1 MTPDGAPMVYVSVKE
16 KQDMV
21 TIIEVNHDTHTLLAR
36 TVDADVAS
44 GTLVLPGKPT
54 DQEIIAA
61 ANDRLPA
68 PDLDAVGNAPNYN
81 DYAVEW
87 LD

>member
-1 MTPDGAPMVYVSVKE
+1 
-16 KQDMV
+16 MV
-21 TIIEVNHDTHTLLAR
+21 TIIEVNHDTQTLLAR
-36 TVDADVAS
+36 TADADGLS

-68 PDLDAVGNAPNYN
+68 PYLGAAGTAPNY
-81 DYAVEW
+81 DGYTVEW
-87 LD
+87 SD